1 MPWSGRFG
9 DYRKV
14 DGLLVPH
21 QVGANCAHFG
31 HREHPDRS
39 IMNAQ
44 IGAS

>member
-1 MPWSGRFG
+1 LEEVVEAKLTVAKRERGFS
-9 DYRKV
+9 D
-14 DGLLVPH
+14 
-21 QVGANCAHFG
+21 AHFG